1 MVLISRRFN
10 KCVFME
16 TKFKPVVLF
25 LILPFMGNAG
35 LRKLQVGREEG
46 IW

>member
-1 MVLISRRFN
+1 
-10 KCVFME
+10 ME

-25 LILPFMGNAG
+25 LILLFMRNAG